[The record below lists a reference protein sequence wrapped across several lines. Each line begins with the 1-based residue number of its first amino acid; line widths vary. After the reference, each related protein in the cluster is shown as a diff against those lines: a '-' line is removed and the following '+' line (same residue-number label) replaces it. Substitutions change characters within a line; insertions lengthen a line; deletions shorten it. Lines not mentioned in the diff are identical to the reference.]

1 MINTPKYTVDFLK
14 NAHQHISSNKKE
26 ILDGNLC
33 GCMVCLAT
41 FAPAEIPEFVLEPN
55 LKTETAV
62 CPKCQMDCV
71 LSSEFPVDDPQ
82 FLEEMH
88 QYYITNK
95 QY

>member
-1 MINTPKYTVDFLK
+1 MENTPKYTVDFLK
-14 NAHQHISSNKKE
+14 NAHKHIVNNKTE
-26 ILDGNLC
+26 IQGGDLC

-41 FAPAEIPEFVLEPN
+41 FKPDEIPEFVLESN

-88 QYYITNK
+88 SYFITNK